1 MILISIDIMMS
12 EVYPHSMRKLFTNR
26 ESELEQLRFFKEEL
40 INMQP
45 KNLCILGPR
54 RCGKSMLL
62 KEFVLQN
69 KNDKNMLISYVNI
82 EPLVTTAFDFAVKFV
97 GTINYQLFDHNKNYL
112 DCLSKEALLTSNA
125 PKALKK
131 NLQTLYTEL
140 EKAKP
145 SSSYILSLAF
155 SYPKE
160 IAKKTN
166 KKIMLI
172 LDEFQEITALKKLK
186 NVGNPLSLFREFF
199 SEERVSYIMA
209 GSVVSLL
216 EEIFSDNTSPLF
228 AQAEKM
234 YLTQFNREATAAL
247 TDKLMKI
254 DNSKI
259 KEMIYLYSRGNPF
272 YIYHILK
279 RMRMLHAIQNIPL
292 EPVIVKESFVIE
304 TLSVEGKIYDL
315 CDYLYRVSLSKAR
328 YYTPLKSILSILSIE
343 EGLNQSQIAKK
354 LKITQGAT
362 KEYLNELIKINLIV
376 KKDNTYHF
384 IDPVFRYWI
393 AYVQEG
399 VEIGGYPSEK
409 NLHTLVKELDKKFQQ
424 ASSELGRAKEYE
436 FKVKLE
442 EKFGVQ
448 LNNYV
453 SSDGQQEFDLV
464 GKKDDVYYIVEV
476 KWRNRRVSIK
486 DILEFSKKIQNSFFS
501 DKEKKMLFISKSG
514 FDKKALQEAQKKK
527 IRCLDKNLNKIV

>member
-1 MILISIDIMMS
+1 MLS
-12 EVYPHSMRKLFTNR
+12 EVYPQSMRKLFTNR
-26 ESELEQLRFFKEEL
+26 ENELAQLQFFKEEL

-69 KNDKNMLISYVNI
+69 KNDKTMFIVYVNI

-97 GTINYQLFDHNKNYL
+97 GTINYQLFDNNKNYL
-112 DCLSKEALLTSNA
+112 DCLSKDALLTSNV
-125 PKALKK
+125 PKDLKK

-140 EKAKP
+140 EKATPCP
-145 SSSYILSLAF
+145 SYVLSLAF
-155 SYPKE
+155 SYPRE

-172 LDEFQEITALKKLK
+172 LDEFQEITALKKQK

-199 SEERVSYIMA
+199 SEEHVSYIMA

-254 DNSKI
+254 DNPKI

-272 YIYHILK
+272 YIYHIVK
-279 RMRMLHAIQNIPL
+279 RMRMLHAIQNISIKT
-292 EPVIVKESFVIE
+292 VTVKESFIIE

-315 CDYLYRVSLSKAR
+315 CDYLYHVSLSKAR
-328 YYTPLKSILSILSIE
+328 YYTPLKSILNILSIE
-343 EGLNQSQIAKK
+343 EGLNQSQVAKK
-354 LKITQGAT
+354 LKITQGAA

-376 KKDNTYHF
+376 KNDNTYHF

-409 NLHTLVKELDKKFQQ
+409 DLHTLVKELDKKFQQ

-442 EKFGVQ
+442 EKYDIQ
-448 LNNYV
+448 LKNYV
-453 SSDGQQEFDLV
+453 SADKKKEFDLV
-464 GKKDDVYYIVEV
+464 GEKQGIFYIFEL
-476 KWRNRRVSIK
+476 KWRNRKVSIK
-486 DILEFSKKIQNSFFS
+486 DILDFSDKIQNSSFSNKKKKMFFIS
-501 DKEKKMLFISKSG
+501 KFGFDNKALQKAKEKKI
-514 FDKKALQEAQKKK
+514 Q
-527 IRCLDKNLNKIV
+527 CLDKKLNIVD